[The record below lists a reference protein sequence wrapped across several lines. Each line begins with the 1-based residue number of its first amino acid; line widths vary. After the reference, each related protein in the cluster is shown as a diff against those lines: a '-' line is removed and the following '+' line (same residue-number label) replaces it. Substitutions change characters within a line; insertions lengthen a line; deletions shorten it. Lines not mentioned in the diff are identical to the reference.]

1 MLNNTDTL
9 CPISDINDDMMICI
23 NTEYGLDI
31 SRINGLLSYIIEK
44 KSLTIRIKTF
54 SKK

>member
-9 CPISDINDDMMICI
+9 CPISDINDMVICI